1 MANPTP
7 TNPFGIPADILKPGI
22 PIPAWADHGEVT
34 IDEVK
39 QLVNASKG
47 NVVFKGVYDYKD
59 TEAGVVLNDLKAK
72 GYYIQHTRS
81 GTFTADNNIRA
92 YYNDVVIL
100 TNAVSMN
107 ADNPYTTSEM
117 FIRNEMWICQN
128 TEPVLEMTDV
138 GVIVE
143 TFSRALTKDE
153 PYITD
158 LILSTSGSTSGS
170 YRVWL
175 YE

>member
-1 MANPTP
+1 
-7 TNPFGIPADILKPGI
+7 
-22 PIPAWADHGEVT
+22 
-34 IDEVK
+34 
-39 QLVNASKG
+39 
-47 NVVFKGVYDYKD
+47 
-59 TEAGVVLNDLKAK
+59 
-72 GYYIQHTRS
+72 
-81 GTFTADNNIRA
+81 
-92 YYNDVVIL
+92 
-100 TNAVSMN
+100 
-107 ADNPYTTSEM
+107 
-117 FIRNEMWICQN
+117 
-128 TEPVLEMTDV
+128 MTDV